1 MSVLFF
7 LGILILGAMLAGK
20 LVRLMKLPNVTGYL
34 IAGLVFGPYVLNI
47 IPLEMVE
54 SASIISEMAL
64 AFIAF
69 SIGTEFKISY
79 FKKVGVSPI
88 VIAICEGVLAM
99 LCVTFTLLA
108 FGFSIEISLVLG
120 AIASATAPA
129 ATVMVI
135 NQYKA
140 KGPLTSTL
148 LSVVAIDDAIA
159 LICFGFA
166 VAIVN
171 SLTSGGG
178 VFHITD
184 LLSPLYEVG
193 ISLVLGGVLG
203 FLLVLPFAIYKKKS
217 SYLCI
222 AIAFI
227 FICNS
232 LADYIGGSTLLA
244 CMAMGGV
251 YINLHK
257 NAEKVIATLEGITPP
272 IYMLFFALS
281 GAELD
286 WHILPSIGLIGVVY
300 VLMRV
305 VGKVGGSAVGCML
318 TKQQPKVTKNLGL
331 ALTPQA
337 GVALG
342 LSMLASTLLPESGSM
357 IRTVIL
363 CGTFIYEMVGPVL
376 AKMALKNAGEI
387 KDLPKPIKNKVAKQ
401 KEV

>member
-1 MSVLFF
+1 MGILFYF
-7 LGILILGAMLAGK
+7 GILILGAMFAGK
-20 LVRLMKLPNVTGYL
+20 LVRLLKLPNVTGYL
-34 IAGLVFGPYVLNI
+34 LAGLLFGPYVLNI
-47 IPLEMVE
+47 IPLEIVE

-79 FKKVGVSPI
+79 FKKVGVAPI
-88 VIAICEGVLAM
+88 IIAICEGVFAM
-99 LCVTFTLLA
+99 ACVTLTLLA
-108 FGFSIEISLVLG
+108 FGFNTEISLVLG

-135 NQYKA
+135 NQYRA

-148 LSVVAIDDAIA
+148 LSVVAVDDAIA
-159 LICFGFA
+159 LVCFGFA

-171 SLTSGGG
+171 SMASSSGA
-178 VFHITD
+178 FQITD
-184 LLSPLYEVG
+184 LLSPIYEVG
-193 ISLVLGGVLG
+193 ISVVLGGILG
-203 FLLVLPFAIYKKKS
+203 FLMVLPFAIFKKKS
-217 SYLCI
+217 SFLCI
-222 AIAFI
+222 SIAFI
-227 FICNS
+227 FI
-232 LADYIGGSTLLA
+232 ADSVAAYIGGSTLLT

-257 NAEKVIATLEGITPP
+257 NAEKVIATLSNITPP

-286 WHILPSIGLIGVVY
+286 WRILPSIGLIGVIY
-300 VLMRV
+300 VVMRV
-305 VGKVGGSAVGCML
+305 VGKIGGASLGCML
-318 TKQQPKVTKNLGL
+318 TKQEKTVTKNLGL

-363 CGTFIYEMVGPVL
+363 CGTFIYEMIGPVL
-376 AKMALKNAGEI
+376 AKLSLKNAGEI
-387 KDLPKPIKNKVAKQ
+387 SEPKTAVKKPKAKANA
-401 KEV
+401 

>member
-1 MSVLFF
+1 MNVMFF
-7 LGILILGAMLAGK
+7 LGILILGAMFAGK
-20 LVRLMKLPNVTGYL
+20 LVRLLKLPNVTGYL
-34 IAGLVFGPYVLNI
+34 LAGLLLGPYVLNV

-79 FKKVGVSPI
+79 FKKVGTAPI
-88 VIAICEGVLAM
+88 VIAVCEGVLAM
-99 LCVTFTLLA
+99 LAVMSTLLIC
-108 FGFSIEISLVLG
+108 GFSVEISLVLG

-140 KGPLTSTL
+140 RGPLTSTL

-159 LICFGFA
+159 LVCFGFA

-171 SLTSGGG
+171 SLTGGNG
-178 VFHITD
+178 AFHFTD

-193 ISLVLGGVLG
+193 ISLVLGGIMG
-203 FLLVLPFAIYKKKS
+203 FLLVLPFKIFKKKTS
-217 SYLCI
+217 FLCLS
-222 AIAFI
+222 IAFI

-232 LADYIGGSTLLA
+232 LAEYIGGSTLLA

-251 YINLHK
+251 YINLHR

-286 WHILPSIGLIGVVY
+286 WRILPSIGVIGVIY
-300 VLMRV
+300 VVMRV
-305 VGKVGGSAVGCML
+305 VGKVGGAAIGCAV
-318 TKQQPKVTKNLGL
+318 TKQKPVVTKNLGL

-342 LSMLASTLLPESGSM
+342 LSMLASSLLPESGSM

-363 CGTFIYEMVGPVL
+363 CGTFIYEMIGPVL

-387 KDLPKPIKNKVAKQ
+387 KEVEVKVKKASKA
-401 KEV
+401 

>member
-1 MSVLFF
+1 MSILFY
-7 LGILILGAMLAGK
+7 LGILILGAMFAGK
-20 LVRLMKLPNVTGYL
+20 LVRLAKLPNVTGYL
-34 IAGLVFGPYVLNI
+34 LAGLVFGPYVLNI
-47 IPLEMVE
+47 IPVEIVE
-54 SASIISEMAL
+54 SAKLISEMAL

-79 FKKVGVSPI
+79 FKKVGTSPI

-99 LCVTFTLLA
+99 IAVFVVLYA
-108 FGFSIEISLVLG
+108 FGFSFEVSIVLG

-159 LICFGFA
+159 LVCFGFA

-171 SLTSGGG
+171 SMTGGIG
-178 VFHITD
+178 GFQIAD
-184 LLSPLYEVG
+184 LLSPIYEVG
-193 ISLVLGGVLG
+193 ISLILGGALG
-203 FLLVLPFAIYKKKS
+203 FLMVLPFAIFKKKS
-217 SYLCI
+217 SFLCI
-222 AIAFI
+222 AVAFVFIAD
-227 FICNS
+227 S
-232 LADYIGGSTLLA
+232 LAGFIGGSTLLT

-257 NAEKVIATLEGITPP
+257 NAEKVIATLGNITPP

-286 WHILPSIGLIGVVY
+286 WRILPSIGLIGVIY
-300 VLMRV
+300 VVMRV
-305 VGKVGGSAVGCML
+305 VGKIGGASLGCAI
-318 TKQQPKVTKNLGL
+318 TKQEAKVTKNLGL

-342 LSMLASTLLPESGSM
+342 LSMMASTLLPASGTM

-363 CGTFIYEMVGPVL
+363 CGTFIYEMIGPVL

-387 KDLPKPIKNKVAKQ
+387 A
-401 KEV
+401 